1 MKQKRLTRRQ
11 TDRLLYCGGGIVFCL
26 AFLGAVWMTGAA
38 FHAVFVL
45 LGVS

>member
-11 TDRLLYCGGGIVFCL
+11 TDRLLYCVGGIAFCL
-26 AFLGAVWMTGAA
+26 AVLGGIWLAGAA
-38 FHAVFVL
+38 FHAVFAL